1 MRRLVAAAAAAVV
14 ALSMCTTTNMV
25 VVQAFI
31 APADG
36 CAVFSASLGG
46 DIVLAA
52 KTLSGSLA
60 DGGYQFTLNDY
71 VVPLDLDLVAI
82 DVNLF
87 YTMLVRPAATA
98 DALAP
103 TTTFVQALIRVGTSA
118 IALDAIELSA
128 GTNGQDAQC
137 TLPILG
143 VSTNAVLPVKTELGA
158 TFVTT
163 VNGTITVD
171 VTVVNVDDEYYST
184 RYVLTAGDD
193 DMWKDSPT
201 VIPVRITAAPTPSPT
216 NVTDTVVVVVN
227 ATNGTTVAIPDSNDN
242 STVTTNPDGDF
253 VVVDS
258 NETMVDSDNN
268 STVLVDADDDAVD
281 DSNGTTIV
289 VESNNTTETMANS
302 TNEAATTT
310 NETQAALIVTE
321 SNSSTESLDSNRTGV
336 VNATDGI
343 VSAVSNET
351 DAAAT
356 PTTAPTATAAA
367 TTPMAA
373 AAPSPTTMATTSAA
387 AAGRDSSTLGSS
399 SSTMAMLV
407 LASIWSGI

>member
-25 VVQAFI
+25 VVHAFI

-87 YTMLVRPAATA
+87 YTMLVRPAA

-103 TTTFVQALIRVGTSA
+103 TATFVQALIRVGTSA

-137 TLPILG
+137 TLPIMG
-143 VSTNAVLPVKTELGA
+143 VSTNAVLPIKTELGA

-184 RYVLTAGDD
+184 RYVLTAGDN

-242 STVTTNPDGDF
+242 STVTTNPDDDF

-289 VESNNTTETMANS
+289 VESNNTTETMAHS
-302 TNEAATTT
+302 TNEAATTTT

-321 SNSSTESLDSNRTGV
+321 SNNSTESLDSNRTGV

-356 PTTAPTATAAA
+356 PTTAPTATTAAA
-367 TTPMAA
+367 TTPMA

-387 AAGRDSSTLGSS
+387 AAGRDSSTLGSR
-399 SSTMAMLV
+399 SSTMVMLV
-407 LASIWSGI
+407 LASIWLGI